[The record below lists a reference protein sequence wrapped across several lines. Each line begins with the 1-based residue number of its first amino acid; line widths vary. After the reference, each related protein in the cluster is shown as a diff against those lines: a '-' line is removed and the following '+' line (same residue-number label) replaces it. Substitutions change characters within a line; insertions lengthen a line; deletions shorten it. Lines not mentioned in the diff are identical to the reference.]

1 MTKAEE
7 IITKVSRD
15 LQKLTQ
21 LVTGNGSVE
30 GSIMHRIKVLEER
43 DIEILKKLDDIMSRP
58 CRDPCIYTEAMER
71 EEVLKEK
78 HRNFRIGDI
87 ANVIQLAVLCLIV
100 YGMFIQ

>member
-21 LVTGNGSVE
+21 LVTGNGSIE
-30 GSIMHRIKVLEER
+30 GSIMHRVKILEIK
-43 DIEILKKLDDIMSRP
+43 DMEILEKIDIAINRP
-58 CRDPCIYTEAMER
+58 CVYKEAIEK
-71 EEVLKEK
+71 EEALKEK

-87 ANVIQLAVLCLIV
+87 ANVIQLVLLFLVV

>member
-1 MTKAEE
+1 MTKSEI

-21 LVTGNGSVE
+21 LVTGNGHIE
-30 GSIMHRIKVLEER
+30 GSIIGRIKVLEER
-43 DIEILKKLDDIMSRP
+43 DAEILVKLDDIMSRP
-58 CRDPCIYTEAMER
+58 CREPCIYTEAMEK
-71 EEVLKEK
+71 EDALKQK